1 MSDDAG
7 SVWDRAI
14 AAEAG
19 PEPAA
24 GPAAPPDAPPDAEP
38 DAVRHLCEA
47 GRSLLAAA
55 RDAAAALDR
64 TRPLP
69 GRENPP
75 AEASKRPRA
84 GTSDRS
90 GRAEPGEP
98 WAAATGG
105 PIDIG

>member
-7 SVWDRAI
+7 GVWGRAI
-14 AAEAG
+14 AAEA
-19 PEPAA
+19 EPAA
-24 GPAAPPDAPPDAEP
+24 GPAAEP
-38 DAVRHLCEA
+38 DVVRHLRAA
-47 GRSLLAAA
+47 GRPLLAAVQ
-55 RDAAAALDR
+55 DVLAALDR

-84 GTSDRS
+84 GTSERS

-105 PIDIG
+105 PVDIG

>member
-1 MSDDAG
+1 MSDDAR

-19 PEPAA
+19 TEPAA
-24 GPAAPPDAPPDAEP
+24 GPAAEP
-38 DAVRHLCEA
+38 DAARHLREA
-47 GRSLLAAA
+47 GRSLLAAV
-55 RDAAAALDR
+55 RDVVAALDR
-64 TRPLP
+64 PRPLP